1 MKPEARSMQLPFD
14 VQEADRAIAS
24 ADRAM
29 AGVIEQHGPCKM
41 TIIPVES
48 PFEALFKSI
57 IYQQLSTQSATAIY
71 NRVLH
76 LFDTGIPSPE
86 ATLKLSDEALR
97 GAGMSRQKIAYMR
110 DLASKSVE
118 GIVPGLAELD
128 TLSDQEILERL
139 TAVHGIGRWTVEM
152 LLMFSMGRPDILPS
166 TDLGIRKGFQE
177 VYAHE
182 ALPKPRQIETYGE
195 RWRPYRTIASWYL
208 WRVVDGD
215 NEAW

>member
-1 MKPEARSMQLPFD
+1 MELPFD
-14 VQEADRAIAS
+14 VRAADRTIAS
-24 ADRAM
+24 SDEVM
-29 AGVIEQHGPCKM
+29 ARIIDAYGPCEM
-41 TIIPVES
+41 TIIPVQS

-71 NRVLH
+71 NRVLA
-76 LFDTGIPSPE
+76 LFDEGTPS
-86 ATLKLSDEALR
+86 ARLTLTLTDEDLR

-110 DLASKSVE
+110 DLAAKSVE
-118 GIVPGLAELD
+118 GIVPALKELKQ
-128 TLSDQEILERL
+128 LSDGEILDRL

-166 TDLGIRKGFQE
+166 TDLGIRKGFQR
-177 VYAHE
+177 VYEHE
-182 ALPKPRQIETYGE
+182 NLPKPREIEKHGE